1 MRVEWI
7 TDRLPDKPGWY
18 LVTVRLKEEN
28 FNGQKYAIQHA
39 YFGYDGEWQAFFRDC
54 IVAWMNLPEP
64 WVPDDESDN
73 V

>member
-18 LVTVRLKEEN
+18 LVTVRLDGEN
-28 FNGQKYAIQHA
+28 YDGRKYSIRQE
-39 YFGYDGEWQAFFRDC
+39 YFGRSGKWQSFFDTD

-64 WVPDDESDN
+64 WVPNDESDN